1 METTLKTPIGERQRS
16 RSTARILLV
25 NQHYPPD
32 MAPSGHFL
40 MDVAEHLAGRSY
52 EVEVLTSRGNYLAGR
67 TAAPRRETRNG
78 VRIRRVSASSFGRA
92 RHVGRMLDYL
102 TFLLRVAAAILFGP
116 RRDGVLFLTTPPLL
130 SVVGRVAFLF
140 RGQRYGIWSMDLHP
154 DAAIASGM
162 LRDRTR
168 FAQVLEWANAAAY
181 RKADFVIDL
190 GRYMN
195 DRIRA
200 KGVSARRCYTIP
212 LWCSKDE
219 IYPIARERNPLIDQ
233 LGLRDKFVVM
243 YAGNAGIVHDFKDI
257 CEAMR
262 ILRDDPQ
269 IYFLFVGG
277 GPRRRE
283 IEAFVRD
290 HSIENFQYRGYFERD
305 QLRYSLG
312 AADVHLIAL
321 RGEFVGISVPN
332 KLFGVMAA
340 ARPGILIGP
349 RCCESAE
356 TILARGCGAVIDPA
370 HPGATDILVQTL
382 RDWSRDRSVP
392 EALGRAGR
400 EAFLSTFEK
409 RLGCEQVGRV
419 LDLTWSAGRARGVAR
434 QERAVTTTANLRTEA
449 EMRVYASAEQTPTAG
464 GAPPNACARI
474 AGSSRDDAH
483 TAR

>member
-1 METTLKTPIGERQRS
+1 
-16 RSTARILLV
+16 
-25 NQHYPPD
+25 
-32 MAPSGHFL
+32 MAPSGQFL
-40 MDVAEHLAGRSY
+40 MDVAEHLARGGY
-52 EVEVLTSRGNYLAGR
+52 DVEVLTSRGNYLAGR

-92 RHVGRMLDYL
+92 RHAGRMLDYL
-102 TFLLRVAAAILFGP
+102 TFLLRVVAAIVLGP
-116 RRDGVLFLTTPPLL
+116 RRDGVVFLTTPPLL
-130 SVVGRVAFLF
+130 SVVGRIAFLV

-162 LRDRTR
+162 LRDRPL
-168 FAQVLEWANAAAY
+168 FAHILEWANAAAY

-200 KGVSARRCYTIP
+200 KGVSARRSYTIP

-219 IYPIARERNPLIDQ
+219 IYPIAREHNPLIDE

-262 ILRDDPQ
+262 ILRDDPE

-290 HSIENFQYRGYFERD
+290 HEIENFQYRGYFERD
-305 QLRYSLG
+305 RLRYSLG
-312 AADVHLIAL
+312 LAHAHLIAL
-321 RGEFVGISVPN
+321 RAEFVGISVPN

-349 RCCESAE
+349 RRCESAE
-356 TILARGCGAVIDPA
+356 TILATRCGAVIDPA
-370 HPGATDILVQTL
+370 HPGTTELLVQTI

-392 EALGRAGR
+392 EALGRSGR
-400 EAFLSTFEK
+400 EAFLRTFEK
-409 RLGCEQVGRV
+409 GLGCQQIGRV
-419 LDLTWSAGRARGVAR
+419 LDMTWSPRRTRPAARAAGAVATS
-434 QERAVTTTANLRTEA
+434 VVLRTEDEA
-449 EMRVYASAEQTPTAG
+449 RVYATSEGKMPSAQRSSTPRQELGVLLPLEEDVRHPGKSKRQLG
-464 GAPPNACARI
+464 GRRSPTR
-474 AGSSRDDAH
+474 
-483 TAR
+483 

>member
-1 METTLKTPIGERQRS
+1 MRRIGER
-16 RSTARILLV
+16 RSTRDAARVLLV

-32 MAPSGHFL
+32 MAPSGQFML
-40 MDVAEHLAGRSY
+40 DVAEHLAREGY
-52 EVEVLTSRGNYLAGR
+52 DVEVLTSRGNYLAGR
-67 TAAPRRETRNG
+67 TAAPRNEVRNG
-78 VRIRRVSASSFGRA
+78 VRIRRVGTSSFGRGSHA
-92 RHVGRMLDYL
+92 GRIVDYL
-102 TFLLRVAAAILFGP
+102 TFLLRVLTALLIGP

-130 SVVGRVAFLF
+130 SVAGRIAFLL

-162 LRDRTR
+162 LGDGHVVS
-168 FAQVLEWANAAAY
+168 QVLEWANASAY

-219 IYPIARERNPLIDQ
+219 IYPLEREHNPLLDQ
-233 LGLRDKFVVM
+233 LGLRDRFVVM
-243 YAGNAGIVHDFKDI
+243 YAGNAGIVHDFNDI

-262 ILRDDPQ
+262 LLRNDPR
-269 IYFLFVGG
+269 IYFLFVGS

-305 QLRYSLG
+305 QLRYSLSL
-312 AADVHLIAL
+312 ADAHLISL
-321 RGEFVGISVPN
+321 RAEFVGISVPN

-349 RCCESAE
+349 RRCESAE
-356 TILARGCGAVIDPA
+356 TILSARCGAVIDPA
-370 HPGATDILVQTL
+370 HPGATDLLVQTL
-382 RDWSRDRSVP
+382 REWSADRSVP
-392 EALGRAGR
+392 VALGQAGR
-400 EAFLSTFEK
+400 AAFLDRFEK
-409 RLGCEQVGRV
+409 GLGCTEVARV
-419 LDLTWSAGRARGVAR
+419 LDISWARR
-434 QERAVTTTANLRTEA
+434 HTRPTPRPERAVATPVVLRTDDEA
-449 EMRVYASAEQTPTAG
+449 RVYAALK
-464 GAPPNACARI
+464 
-474 AGSSRDDAH
+474 
-483 TAR
+483 